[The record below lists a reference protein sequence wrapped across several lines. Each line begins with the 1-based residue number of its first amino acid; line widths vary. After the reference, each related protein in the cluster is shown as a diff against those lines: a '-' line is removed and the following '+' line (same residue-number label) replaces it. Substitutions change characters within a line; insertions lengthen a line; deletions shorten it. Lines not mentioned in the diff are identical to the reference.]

1 MYAQNLQVILI
12 KSIIDYIK
20 REDDMSYFK
29 DSVYDLRAKYGT
41 TNSISTT
48 FINKMINQSNFE
60 TMNFTKENAR
70 SVWHIDGI
78 DNAEFRIYE
87 RVLAFLKFR

>member
-12 KSIIDYIK
+12 KSIINYIK
-20 REDDMSYFK
+20 REDDISHFK
-29 DSVYDLRAKYGT
+29 DRVYDLRAKYGT
-41 TNSISTT
+41 TNSISST

-70 SVWHIDGI
+70 SVWRMDG
-78 DNAEFRIYE
+78 NP
-87 RVLAFLKFR
+87 